1 MAMIYQ
7 RLKLLCKE
15 NGTSVNALEKKL
27 QIGIGS
33 LSRID
38 RHKPSSEKI
47 QKLAK
52 ELNTSVDFIMT
63 GKESD
68 SVFSEESAH
77 LVAKI
82 RRDKELNNA
91 LQKYFELPVAKKK
104 HIIELINLFSEDKKI
119 WLQKTML

>member
-1 MAMIYQ
+1 MIYQ

-38 RHKPSSEKI
+38 KHKPSSEKI

-63 GKESD
+63 GEKNNSIL
-68 SVFSEESAH
+68 SEESAR
-77 LVAKI
+77 LLAKI

-91 LQKYFELPVAKKK
+91 LQKYFELPDEKKK
-104 HIIELINLFSEDKKI
+104 HIIDLINLFSEERNIISK
-119 WLQKTML
+119 